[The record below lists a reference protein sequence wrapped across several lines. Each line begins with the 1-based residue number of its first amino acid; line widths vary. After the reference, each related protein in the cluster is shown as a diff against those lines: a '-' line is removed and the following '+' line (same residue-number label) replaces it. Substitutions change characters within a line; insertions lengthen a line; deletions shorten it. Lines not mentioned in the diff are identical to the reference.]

1 MVLKLGDKSTNVA
14 LWQGF
19 LNSQGFKEVTADA
32 HFGPK
37 TEAATKAF
45 QKMCVLRE
53 DGIVGD
59 MTIAQATAR
68 GFAGFA
74 ASNEVEKKATPISP
88 PKRPGN
94 LILLSAGHTN
104 VPGQDRGVSGN
115 GYIEGD
121 AAVVLRDHLAARLRS
136 VGVSVITDGSDGVSE
151 PLTKAI
157 VLARKADLAIEF
169 HFNAGPLGANGV
181 EVLSKLNK
189 KDIGQ
194 KLAKAVA
201 RSLGLNLRGAAFG
214 WKPDNSGAH
223 HRLGFCEA
231 GGLIVE
237 TCFMSN
243 AADMAAYEANFDTLI
258 NALAEVISGW

>member
-1 MVLKLGDKSTNVA
+1 MILKRGDNSTNVA
-14 LWQGF
+14 LWQSF
-19 LNSQGFKEVTADA
+19 LISQGFKEVVADA
-32 HFGPK
+32 SFGPM
-37 TEAATKAF
+37 TEAATKGF

-59 MTIAQATAR
+59 NTIAQATAR
-68 GFAGFA
+68 GFKGFYGSLA
-74 ASNEVEKKATPISP
+74 PVAPAIT
-88 PKRPGN
+88 PKRAGA

-104 VPGQDRGVSGN
+104 VPGQDRGVSAN

-121 AAVVLRDHLAARLRS
+121 AAVVLRDHLAAKLRGMGMS
-136 VGVSVITDGSDGVSE
+136 IITDGADGVSE

-157 VLARKADLAIEF
+157 VLARKADLALEF

-181 EVLSKLNK
+181 EVLSKPAK
-189 KDIGQ
+189 KEIGQ
-194 KLAKAVA
+194 KISRAISSAT
-201 RSLGLNLRGAAFG
+201 GLSLRGTAMG
-214 WKPDNSGAH
+214 WKADNSGQH

-243 AADMAAYEANFDTLI
+243 ASDMAAYEANFETLV
-258 NALAEVISGW
+258 NKLAEVIAAW